1 MFCLKCGE
9 PISLLVLRDRKT
21 GYIQY
26 ICSKCQTVFFRNSNG
41 MIFPKDELRRFT
53 DGENDEL
60 Q

>member
-9 PISLLVLRDRKT
+9 PISLLGLRDRKT

-26 ICSKCQTVFFRNSNG
+26 TCSKCNTVYLQNNSG
-41 MIFPKDELRRFT
+41 LIFPKDELRRFT